1 MPPYKPTDS
10 YVHRD
15 VYDELKKKYK
25 PSSQDPNVVHLGALG
40 DAREGTDE
48 ELAAAEEKPKS
59 QMLLKG
65 SARKQVRRMDDLTP
79 YFFPL
84 TKRVVTLVDKE
95 LAELNRQ

>member
-25 PSSQDPNVVHLGALG
+25 PSSQDPNLVHLGALG
-40 DAREGTDE
+40 DAREANEE
-48 ELAAAEEKPKS
+48 ELTADEKPKS

-84 TKRVVTLVDKE
+84 TKRVVTLVDKD
-95 LAELNRQ
+95 LAEHAR